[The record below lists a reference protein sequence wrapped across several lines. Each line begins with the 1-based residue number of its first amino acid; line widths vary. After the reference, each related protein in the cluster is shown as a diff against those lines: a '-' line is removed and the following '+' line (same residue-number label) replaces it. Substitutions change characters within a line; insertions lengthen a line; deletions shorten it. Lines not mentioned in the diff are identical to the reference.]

1 MMQKPTWMICAVIFA
16 AGSLASADP
25 GRNCGGAHV
34 VYGKVTCSGPG
45 SAESSGLLD
54 AYFYGAT
61 SIDEITSRY
70 PERLERFRNRC
81 LKKALA
87 RDLASAPA
95 GAAIERT
102 AVELRV
108 STTESCK
115 GGQGYQEPCTRNEDC
130 LENFCHPDRGTC
142 SAVFTVPM
150 TAAH

>member
-1 MMQKPTWMICAVIFA
+1 MICAVILA
-16 AGSLASADP
+16 AGSLASADS
-25 GRNCGGAHV
+25 GRNCGDAHV
-34 VYGKVTCSGPG
+34 IYGKVSCSGPAG
-45 SAESSGLLD
+45 SDADSLLD

-61 SIDEITSRY
+61 SLDEISTRY

-81 LKKALA
+81 LKKMLA
-87 RDLASAPA
+87 RDLASAPE
-95 GAAIERT
+95 GAAIERSG
-102 AVELRV
+102 VELRV

-115 GGQGYQEPCTRNEDC
+115 SGQGYQEPCTRNEDC